1 MPISNDIPNNINC
14 HTLDAS
20 IYVNVEGIEL
30 EVYEGEDYVKMETE
44 DEYID
49 TDQSQERQSIN
60 QNHHTV
66 ASIICNNNRYGND
79 NVYVDFEQ
87 LPNQN
92 RGRVQYSRN
101 GIYDN
106 ENDNGGILHDP
117 ILNTIVKKE
126 EKDLRNRYCNKYS
139 LIMLSIIG
147 MALIA
152 LITYAALINPM
163 DVSTGKVF
171 SLLTLIAFILS
182 FFLHYYHILMS
193 MSTEGYF
200 VCRVS
205 YSQ

>member
-106 ENDNGGILHDP
+106 ENDNREISHNP

-126 EKDLRNRYCNKYS
+126 EKSLRNRYCNKYS
-139 LIMLSIIG
+139 VVVLGIIG
-147 MALIA
+147 MAMVA
-152 LITYAALINPM
+152 LISYVVIIPSIELSRGKSFLSLNLFQFLFIMAL
-163 DVSTGKVF
+163 SHVF
-171 SLLTLIAFILS
+171 
-182 FFLHYYHILMS
+182 
-193 MSTEGYF
+193 TE
-200 VCRVS
+200 
-205 YSQ
+205 